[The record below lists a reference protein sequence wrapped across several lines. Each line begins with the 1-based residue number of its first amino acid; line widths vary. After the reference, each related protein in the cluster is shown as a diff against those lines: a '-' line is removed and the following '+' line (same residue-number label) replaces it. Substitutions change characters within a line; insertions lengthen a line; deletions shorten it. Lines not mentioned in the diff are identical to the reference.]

1 MVWCGYAGMGIAMVL
16 FWALIIVGI
25 VALFRISSGGA
36 RDTPA
41 PRGGGPT
48 PKHPTTATGTIR
60 QR

>member
-1 MVWCGYAGMGIAMVL
+1 MMFWYDHTMGWCGYAGMGIAMVL
-16 FWALIIVGI
+16 LWALIIVGI

-48 PKHPTTATGTIR
+48 P
-60 QR
+60 